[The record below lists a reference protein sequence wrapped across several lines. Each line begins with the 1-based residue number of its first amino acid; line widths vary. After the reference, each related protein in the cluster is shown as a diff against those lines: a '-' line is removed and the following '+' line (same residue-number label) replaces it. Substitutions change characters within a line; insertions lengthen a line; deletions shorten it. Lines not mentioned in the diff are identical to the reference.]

1 MKTLLEYIIKECK
14 GAGVVATPANTIGMG
29 EPTTTDLVS
38 APAGGIPHEETR
50 IWSPYYKKRK
60 RKKLKDKLKDNVVQ

>member
-1 MKTLLEYIIKECK
+1 MKTLLEYFIKECK

-50 IWSPYYKKRK
+50 IWSPYRKKRK
-60 RKKLKDKLKDNVVQ
+60 RKKLKDNVAQ